1 MKKLP
6 IGIQSFEDIR
16 SGYVYIDKTKYIY
29 ELISSGKL
37 YFFSRPRRFGKSLL
51 IDTLKC
57 LFEGRKELFE
67 GLWIYNKWDW
77 DVRYPVIRLDMSSI
91 NNEEFHLFKESL
103 NRAIK
108 TFYEINEIDDFNG
121 NLSPKDNI
129 NYLISSLHRK
139 KRQKVVILID
149 EYDKPILD
157 NIEKKEYAEEV
168 RDYLRRFYEIFKSVD
183 EHLKFLFIT
192 GVSKFSRVSLFSGLN
207 NLNDISLKPSVGTM
221 VGYTEKEIVDN
232 FKDYLDGVDLE
243 KMRFWYNGYNFLGE
257 DRVYNPFDV
266 LQFFDKRQYDN
277 YWFKSGTPS
286 FLIKVL
292 KDRQEEPDL
301 ARIEKVELGSSL
313 LDKFDVYTMPIE
325 VLLYQTGYLTIE
337 ESFTSL
343 TGVVYRLGIP
353 NFEVRSSLNKELL
366 FSYLEG
372 VNSASYDSL
381 AMRTEKALLE
391 ENVEGFIETIKA
403 LFAGIPY
410 QNYTKNDLMKY
421 EGYYSSVLY
430 AYLNGVGLD
439 VKVEESVSGGRIDMV
454 VKLPEVFKQDGA
466 VYIMEFKVVGDEE
479 TGHALNQIESR
490 GYHHKYNNRKCYLIG
505 LEFSKIKQGIVYSKW
520 KKV

>member
-1 MKKLP
+1 M
-6 IGIQSFEDIR
+6 
-16 SGYVYIDKTKYIY
+16 
-29 ELISSGKL
+29 
-37 YFFSRPRRFGKSLL
+37 
-51 IDTLKC
+51 
-57 LFEGRKELFE
+57 
-67 GLWIYNKWDW
+67 
-77 DVRYPVIRLDMSSI
+77 
-91 NNEEFHLFKESL
+91 
-103 NRAIK
+103 
-108 TFYEINEIDDFNG
+108 
-121 NLSPKDNI
+121 
-129 NYLISSLHRK
+129 
-139 KRQKVVILID
+139 
-149 EYDKPILD
+149 
-157 NIEKKEYAEEV
+157 
-168 RDYLRRFYEIFKSVD
+168 
-183 EHLKFLFIT
+183 
-192 GVSKFSRVSLFSGLN
+192 
-207 NLNDISLKPSVGTM
+207 
-221 VGYTEKEIVDN
+221 
-232 FKDYLDGVDLE
+232 
-243 KMRFWYNGYNFLGE
+243 
-257 DRVYNPFDV
+257 
-266 LQFFDKRQYDN
+266 
-277 YWFKSGTPS
+277 
-286 FLIKVL
+286 
-292 KDRQEEPDL
+292 
-301 ARIEKVELGSSL
+301 

-466 VYIMEFKVVGDEE
+466 VYIMEFKVVDNEATGDS
-479 TGHALNQIESR
+479 LRQIKEKR
-490 GYHHKYNNRKCYLIG
+490 YHEKYSGKRCFLIG
-505 LEFSKIKQGIVYSKW
+505 LEFSKNKRGIVYSQW
-520 KKV
+520 ERV